1 MSISQKEKIKFKWQS
16 MAGSNFLSLKL
27 LIRPLNEKTRTEV
40 QSRGYVYPSNY
51 RLRKKLGTLACIRKE
66 VGIIISIA
74 AMLTIAHRWKLPKCP
89 SVREWKIKY
98 GISIYWNGRYQAV
111 TMR

>member
-1 MSISQKEKIKFKWQS
+1 MSISQKEKIKLKWQS

-27 LIRPLNEKTRTEV
+27 LVRPLNEKTRTEV
-40 QSRGYVYPSNY
+40 QSCGYVYPSNY
-51 RLRKKLGTLACIRKE
+51 RLRKKLGTLACIRNE

-89 SVREWKIKY
+89 SIREWKIKY
-98 GISIYWNGRYQAV
+98 GISIHWNGRYQAV